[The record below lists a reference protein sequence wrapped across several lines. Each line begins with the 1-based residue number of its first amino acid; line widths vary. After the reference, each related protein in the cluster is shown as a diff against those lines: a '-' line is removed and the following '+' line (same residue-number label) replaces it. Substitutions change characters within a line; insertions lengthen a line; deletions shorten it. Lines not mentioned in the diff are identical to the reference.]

1 MLIVV
6 IFTGTRQGFPRG
18 YHASG
23 YVNNPEL
30 NQQLIATSGIH
41 EGHWCMVRK
50 PQHIYRG
57 LLM

>member
-41 EGHWCMVRK
+41 EGH
-50 PQHIYRG
+50 
-57 LLM
+57 